1 LISRVAIFGAGIMG
15 SSITIALAKQGI
27 KVIVISQYDKDKIF
41 KTIEPKLNNSIKKG
55 NLYQGEKETILSNI
69 IGTTDWELSAS
80 VDLIIES
87 IKEDLEEKRKLFSKI
102 SFICPNEVIFAT
114 NTSSLKISE
123 IALSTG
129 RQEKF
134 IGLHFFNPADRITLV
149 EVVRIR
155 QTSNDTLHEVLNFL
169 TQVNKEPVIVPD
181 IPGFILNHLL
191 VLMINEAIEM
201 VHKNIASPQ
210 DIDKI
215 TLLGANHPIGPLALA
230 DLIGLDTLLVITK
243 NLHKCFG
250 LKYKPSQLL
259 EEMVRDG
266 KLGKKVGEGF
276 YKYLG

>member
-1 LISRVAIFGAGIMG
+1 MISRVAIFGAGVMG
-15 SSITIALAKQGI
+15 SSITIALAKWGI
-27 KVIVISQYDKDKIF
+27 KVLVISQYDKDKIF
-41 KTIEPKLNNSIKKG
+41 KIIEPKLNNSIKRG
-55 NLYQGEKETILSNI
+55 NLYKDEKETILSNI
-69 IGTTDWELSAS
+69 TGTTDWELSAG

-102 SFICPNEVIFAT
+102 YSFCPNEVIFAT
-114 NTSSLKISE
+114 NTSSLKVSE
-123 IALSTG
+123 IASSTE

-149 EVVRIR
+149 EVVKIR
-155 QTSNDTLHEVLNFL
+155 QTSNDTLQEILHFL
-169 TQVNKEPVIVPD
+169 KQVNKEPVVVPD

-201 VHKNIASPQ
+201 VHKSIAPPQ

-215 TLLGANHPIGPLALA
+215 ILLGANHPIGPLALA

-250 LKYKPSQLL
+250 LKYEPSKLL
-259 EEMVRDG
+259 EEMVREG

>member
-1 LISRVAIFGAGIMG
+1 MINRVAIFGAGIMG

-27 KVIVISQYDKDKIF
+27 KVVVISRYDKDKIF
-41 KTIEPKLNNSIKKG
+41 KIIEPKLNNSIKKG
-55 NLYQGEKETILSNI
+55 NLYKDEKETILSNI
-69 IGTTDWELSAS
+69 IGTTNWELSAK
-80 VDLIIES
+80 VDLVIES
-87 IKEDLEEKRKLFSKI
+87 IKENLEEKRKLFSKI
-102 SFICPNEVIFAT
+102 SSICPNEVIFAT
-114 NTSSLKISE
+114 NTSSLKVSE

-149 EVVRIR
+149 EVVRIP
-155 QTSNDTLHEVLNFL
+155 QTSNDTLREVLHFL
-169 TQVNKEPVIVPD
+169 KQVNKEPVIVPD

-191 VLMINEAIEM
+191 FLMINEAIEM
-201 VHKNIASPQ
+201 VHKGIAPPQ

-215 TLLGANHPIGPLALA
+215 TMLGANHPIGPLALA

-276 YKYLG
+276 YKY